1 MVRLGPVKDG
11 VDVADDAEVAGVVL
25 TYKTVS
31 PSWFYALRRKAR
43 TRARLPDPAVRDVHL
58 ARGVVEAEEH
68 ARQDGDRVLLVVDV
82 RERGDVRVDV
92 VRKVLVPDLGMRWGQ
107 RVREE
112 QGEGARTRGRP

>member
-1 MVRLGPVKDG
+1 M
-11 VDVADDAEVAGVVL
+11 
-25 TYKTVS
+25 
-31 PSWFYALRRKAR
+31 
-43 TRARLPDPAVRDVHL
+43 HL

>member
-1 MVRLGPVKDG
+1 M
-11 VDVADDAEVAGVVL
+11 
-25 TYKTVS
+25 
-31 PSWFYALRRKAR
+31 
-43 TRARLPDPAVRDVHL
+43 
-58 ARGVVEAEEH
+58 EAEEH

-112 QGEGARTRGRP
+112 SGGGGAHPREAVAEGLEGHARDVQREEHGVEQRDGSACACDGGSVPAENSPEKGRQLTE